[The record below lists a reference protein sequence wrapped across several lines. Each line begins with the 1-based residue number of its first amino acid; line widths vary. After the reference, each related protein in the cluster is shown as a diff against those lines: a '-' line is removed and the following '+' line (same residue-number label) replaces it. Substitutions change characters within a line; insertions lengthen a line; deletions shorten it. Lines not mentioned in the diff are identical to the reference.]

1 MIFLVL
7 LMQAW
12 ACALFVHG
20 EYISAFFVTGSN
32 VLLVLV
38 LIHFEIRKGNR
49 K

>member
-1 MIFLVL
+1 MILVVI

-12 ACALFVHG
+12 ACALFVNG

-32 VLLVLV
+32 VFAALV
-38 LIHFEIRKGNR
+38 LIYLEIRKGNR